1 MTSILSFNHS
11 PVVKRLLGWKK
22 GDGEEKWSEKAVKS
36 LVKKLKK
43 SGGLDELER
52 AISQQTPSTRCITI
66 PRSLDGR
73 LQVSHRKGLP
83 HVIYCRLWRW
93 PELQSHHELKSIE
106 SCQYAFH
113 LKLEDVCVNPY
124 HYQKIENPVLP
135 PILVPRGT
143 GTGLGLSSSTSTLTG
158 SNTTLHQ
165 HNQQQSQSSQSAI
178 SSTTS
183 STANSPNSN
192 LIIITSN
199 NSSSN
204 TSGSPNSSTTHSL
217 SGQMSNSNSPSN
229 PNNNNNNSSVNNNNQ
244 PSTNG
249 IGRPLVSG
257 QAANTTSASAIL
269 PGGSSNTTVGSHSIT
284 SNGHANGAVE
294 EFPSLEDLGNSMPD
308 NTTFPSNLDL
318 SGFPPVTETPPPGYM
333 SEEGDTQENGDVMA
347 ISRFT
352 PSPSMDAQ
360 PVMYCEPAFWCS
372 ICYYELGTRV
382 GETFHASQP
391 SIVVD
396 GFTDPSNSERFC
408 LGLLSNVNRN
418 VVVEQ
423 TRRHIGKGVRLYY
436 IGGEVFAE
444 CLSDSAIFVQS
455 PNCNQRYGWHPAT
468 VCKIPPGC
476 NLKIFNNQEFAALL
490 SQSVSQGFEA
500 VFQLTRMCTI
510 RMSFVKGWG
519 AEYRRQT
526 VTSTPCWIELHLNG
540 PLQWL
545 DRVLTQMGSPRLPCS
560 SMS

>member
-1 MTSILSFNHS
+1 MNGMLPSFTP

-22 GDGEEKWSEKAVKS
+22 GTDADDKWCEKAVKS

-43 SGGLDELER
+43 SGALEELER
-52 AISQQTPSTRCITI
+52 AISSQNPNTKCVTI
-66 PRSLDGR
+66 PRVRPNADV
-73 LQVSHRKGLP
+73 QQQRKGLP

-93 PELQSHHELKSIE
+93 PELQSHHELRFLDHCE
-106 SCQYAFH
+106 YGYA
-113 LKLEDVCVNPY
+113 LKKEEVCVNPY
-124 HYQKIENPVLP
+124 HYTRIETPALP
-135 PILVPRGT
+135 AILVPRHP
-143 GTGLGLSSSTSTLTG
+143 LGDE
-158 SNTTLHQ
+158 N
-165 HNQQQSQSSQSAI
+165 
-178 SSTTS
+178 
-183 STANSPNSN
+183 N
-192 LIIITSN
+192 L
-199 NSSSN
+199 
-204 TSGSPNSSTTHSL
+204 
-217 SGQMSNSNSPSN
+217 
-229 PNNNNNNSSVNNNNQ
+229 
-244 PSTNG
+244 
-249 IGRPLVSG
+249 
-257 QAANTTSASAIL
+257 
-269 PGGSSNTTVGSHSIT
+269 
-284 SNGHANGAVE
+284 
-294 EFPSLEDLGNSMPD
+294 FPHSLEDLSTSVPE
-308 NTTFPSNLDL
+308 NTSFPHHNTNTL
-318 SGFPPVTETPPPGYM
+318 GFVGRLHLQHPGSYMDTVGLCPNGTPTNMESPHSVVPPTETPPPGYM
-333 SEEGDTQENGDVMA
+333 SEDGDPIDPNDNMSL
-347 ISRFT
+347 SRIT
-352 PSPSMDAQ
+352 PSPPVDAQ
-360 PVMYCEPAFWCS
+360 PVLYCEPAFWCS
-372 ICYYELGTRV
+372 ISYYELNTRV

-391 SIVVD
+391 SITVD

-418 VVVEQ
+418 TVVEQ

-444 CLSDSAIFVQS
+444 CLSDSSIFVQS

-500 VFQLTRMCTI
+500 VYQLTRMCTI

>member
-1 MTSILSFNHS
+1 MLPFTPPI
-11 PVVKRLLGWKK
+11 VKRLLAWRK
-22 GDGEEKWSEKAVKS
+22 GNEDSSIEGKWSEKAVKS

-43 SGGLDELER
+43 SGALEELEK
-52 AISQQTPSTRCITI
+52 AISTHNCNTKCVTI
-66 PRSLDGR
+66 PRARPLNGDNG
-73 LQVSHRKGLP
+73 VAHRKGLP

-93 PELQSHHELKSIE
+93 PDLQSQNELKSLDHCE
-106 SCQYAFH
+106 FGYQ
-113 LKLEDVCVNPY
+113 LKKDEVCINPY
-124 HYQKIENPVLP
+124 HYTKIEQPLAYV
-135 PILVPRGT
+135 LVPKNIPN
-143 GTGLGLSSSTSTLTG
+143 LSPDSISQYPIDELSNAVPHNIQYNALNLQQGPYMDATL
-158 SNTTLHQ
+158 
-165 HNQQQSQSSQSAI
+165 NQQI
-178 SSTTS
+178 
-183 STANSPNSN
+183 P
-192 LIIITSN
+192 
-199 NSSSN
+199 
-204 TSGSPNSSTTHSL
+204 
-217 SGQMSNSNSPSN
+217 
-229 PNNNNNNSSVNNNNQ
+229 
-244 PSTNG
+244 
-249 IGRPLVSG
+249 
-257 QAANTTSASAIL
+257 ANTTIMDSGNVSV
-269 PGGSSNTTVGSHSIT
+269 SSVGSI
-284 SNGHANGAVE
+284 
-294 EFPSLEDLGNSMPD
+294 PS
-308 NTTFPSNLDL
+308 
-318 SGFPPVTETPPPGYM
+318 TETPPPGYM
-333 SEEGDTQENGDVMA
+333 SEDGDPMDQNDNLSM
-347 ISRFT
+347 SRLT
-352 PSPSMDAQ
+352 PSPALDAQ
-360 PVMYCEPAFWCS
+360 PVMYHEPAFWCS
-372 ICYYELGTRV
+372 IGYYELNTRV

-391 SIVVD
+391 SITVD

-418 VVVEQ
+418 EVVEQ

-444 CLSDSAIFVQS
+444 CLSDSSIFVQS

-500 VFQLTRMCTI
+500 VYQLTRMCTI

>member
-1 MTSILSFNHS
+1 MLPFTPQI
-11 PVVKRLLGWKK
+11 VKRLLALKK
-22 GDGEEKWSEKAVKS
+22 GNEDSVEGKWSEKAVKN

-43 SGGLDELER
+43 SNALEELEK
-52 AISQQTPSTRCITI
+52 AISTQNCNTKCVTI
-66 PRSLDGR
+66 PRSKPTTGSENL
-73 LQVSHRKGLP
+73 RKGLP

-93 PELQSHHELKSIE
+93 PDLQSQNELKALDHCE
-106 SCQYAFH
+106 FAYQY
-113 LKLEDVCVNPY
+113 KKDEICINPY
-124 HYQKIENPVLP
+124 HYKKVELS
-135 PILVPRGT
+135 ILVPKSLPT
-143 GTGLGLSSSTSTLTG
+143 PPDSIADYPLDNH
-158 SNTTLHQ
+158 SNQIPNNTDY
-165 HNQQQSQSSQSAI
+165 NAI
-178 SSTTS
+178 R
-183 STANSPNSN
+183 
-192 LIIITSN
+192 
-199 NSSSN
+199 
-204 TSGSPNSSTTHSL
+204 
-217 SGQMSNSNSPSN
+217 SNSLTPPYMEATALGQQMPCNATIMD
-229 PNNNNNNSSVNNNNQ
+229 SSGGTLSV
-244 PSTNG
+244 
-249 IGRPLVSG
+249 
-257 QAANTTSASAIL
+257 
-269 PGGSSNTTVGSHSIT
+269 GSSIPNTG
-284 SNGHANGAVE
+284 
-294 EFPSLEDLGNSMPD
+294 
-308 NTTFPSNLDL
+308 
-318 SGFPPVTETPPPGYM
+318 TPPPGYM
-333 SEEGDTQENGDVMA
+333 SEDGDPMDQNDNMNM
-347 ISRFT
+347 SRLT
-352 PSPSMDAQ
+352 PPVDAA
-360 PVMYCEPAFWCS
+360 PVMYHEPAFWCS
-372 ICYYELGTRV
+372 ISYYELNTRV

-391 SIVVD
+391 SITVD

-418 VVVEQ
+418 EVVEQ

-444 CLSDSAIFVQS
+444 CLSDSSIFVQS

-500 VFQLTRMCTI
+500 VYQLTRMCTI

>member
-1 MTSILSFNHS
+1 MTSMLPFTPPI
-11 PVVKRLLGWKK
+11 VKRLLGWKK
-22 GDGEEKWSEKAVKS
+22 GEGEDKWSEKAVKS

-43 SGGLDELER
+43 TCGLEELEKS
-52 AISQQTPSTRCITI
+52 ITQQDPNTKCVTI

-93 PELQSHHELKSIE
+93 PDLQSHHELRALE
-106 SCQYAFH
+106 TCEYAFS
-113 LKLEDVCVNPY
+113 LKREEVCVNPY
-124 HYQKIENPVLP
+124 HYQRVETPALP
-135 PILVPRGT
+135 PVLVPRNP
-143 GTGLGLSSSTSTLTG
+143 LGDLLAELALDG
-158 SNTTLHQ
+158 SYPTPALPPVLVPRNPPGEMPTELPPLDDYL
-165 HNQQQSQSSQSAI
+165 
-178 SSTTS
+178 
-183 STANSPNSN
+183 NSVPE
-192 LIIITSN
+192 
-199 NSSSN
+199 N
-204 TSGSPNSSTTHSL
+204 TSYPQDVPTQNYSL
-217 SGQMSNSNSPSN
+217 P
-229 PNNNNNNSSVNNNNQ
+229 
-244 PSTNG
+244 
-249 IGRPLVSG
+249 
-257 QAANTTSASAIL
+257 
-269 PGGSSNTTVGSHSIT
+269 
-284 SNGHANGAVE
+284 
-294 EFPSLEDLGNSMPD
+294 
-308 NTTFPSNLDL
+308 
-318 SGFPPVTETPPPGYM
+318 ETPPPGYM
-333 SEEGDTQENGDVMA
+333 SEDGDTNDQSQHNSMVTDSGSEM
-347 ISRFT
+347 S
-352 PSPSMDAQ
+352 PSPNPIPSQAKVYSSTLYNTLVHCRTTSPSTTAWSLTQGRRYLPVLTLYPAKSQHNSMVTDSGSEMSPSPNPIPSQDLQ
-360 PVMYCEPAFWCS
+360 PVTYTEPTFWCS
-372 ICYYELGTRV
+372 IAYYEMNTRV

-391 SIVVD
+391 SLTVD

-418 VVVEQ
+418 HVIEQ

-444 CLSDSAIFVQS
+444 CLSESSVFVQS

-476 NLKIFNNQEFAALL
+476 NLKIFNNQEFAQLL

-500 VFQLTRMCTI
+500 VYQLTRMCTI

-545 DRVLTQMGSPRLPCS
+545 DKVLTQMGSPRVPCS

>member
-1 MTSILSFNHS
+1 M
-11 PVVKRLLGWKK
+11 LLG
-22 GDGEEKWSEKAVKS
+22 D
-36 LVKKLKK
+36 
-43 SGGLDELER
+43 
-52 AISQQTPSTRCITI
+52 
-66 PRSLDGR
+66 RSLDGR

-93 PELQSHHELKSIE
+93 PELQSHHELRALDNCE
-106 SCQYAFH
+106 FAFN
-113 LKLEDVCVNPY
+113 LKRDEVCVNPY
-124 HYQKIENPVLP
+124 HYQRIETPALP
-135 PILVPRGT
+135 AILVPRHAVPSEDCQSSLFPSAGS
-143 GTGLGLSSSTSTLTG
+143 GELSSSVPENTQFPSPVGGGGTG
-158 SNTTLHQ
+158 SNNLSTLLQ
-165 HNQQQSQSSQSAI
+165 HSPV
-178 SSTTS
+178 TS
-183 STANSPNSN
+183 PTLEP
-192 LIIITSN
+192 
-199 NSSSN
+199 
-204 TSGSPNSSTTHSL
+204 P
-217 SGQMSNSNSPSN
+217 
-229 PNNNNNNSSVNNNNQ
+229 
-244 PSTNG
+244 
-249 IGRPLVSG
+249 RPLP
-257 QAANTTSASAIL
+257 T
-269 PGGSSNTTVGSHSIT
+269 
-284 SNGHANGAVE
+284 
-294 EFPSLEDLGNSMPD
+294 
-308 NTTFPSNLDL
+308 
-318 SGFPPVTETPPPGYM
+318 TETPPPGYM
-333 SEEGDTQENGDVMA
+333 SEDGDNVDHNDNMSL
-347 ISRFT
+347 SRLT
-352 PSPSMDAQ
+352 PSPPIDAQ

-372 ICYYELGTRV
+372 ISYYELNTRV

-391 SIVVD
+391 SITVD

-418 VVVEQ
+418 TVVEQ

-444 CLSDSAIFVQS
+444 CLSDSSIFVQS

-500 VFQLTRMCTI
+500 VYQLTRMCTI